1 MGWMLD
7 ASWAALLG
15 LGMVYGFATAA
26 DAAVYSTGVTEL
38 AEARTMGS
46 AQALHTF
53 FGYGAAV
60 LGPVVFGGVLDLA
73 PPELSWGLGFSS
85 AGLAAALGV
94 VVLVWLHRLPES
106 SRMAQGRR

>member
-1 MGWMLD
+1 
-7 ASWAALLG
+7 
-15 LGMVYGFATAA
+15 
-26 DAAVYSTGVTEL
+26 
-38 AEARTMGS
+38 MGS

-73 PPELSWGLGFSS
+73 PPGLSWGLGFSS

-106 SRMAQGRR
+106 GRMAQGKR